1 MNTLI
6 KARAVF
12 AAVSIVALAAVAA
25 FGGLAADKTGQ
36 KFSETELREMIDEGF
51 KRPGFVSMFPGFAE
65 YEEENTKEPE
75 REHGKDEDTYGE
87 DGRDPDSWLGS
98 RYVLGFYVDDEY
110 IHPSSYEN
118 MVKYSEN
125 ISAIAPFWYRLSPGD
140 AGKLQ
145 EHHPQEGFTAQEKK
159 RIIDSAHRQN
169 MEVLMLIHN
178 LLYGGK
184 ANGKELA
191 KIMLAT
197 EESREGFIDG
207 VEANLEKFDYDGI
220 NIDIE
225 SIYVSDRD
233 RFSALMKELYERLS
247 PKGYSVTVC
256 VPAKTSDNRS
266 NTWSGPFDYKEIAKY
281 SDRVVIMTY
290 DEHGYSSGP
299 GPVASYNWVEKVMK
313 YAAGQIPP
321 GKILMGIPGYG
332 FDWTSGKKG
341 AGYISYSQAVNLS
354 ASRGVQIQWDE
365 TARVPYFKYRE
376 NGRSHQVWFESKY
389 SLEHKLDIAKECNIG
404 GIALWRVGLEDPGM
418 WEVIDRRIEAQK

>member
-1 MNTLI
+1 MNTII
-6 KARAVF
+6 KIRAVF
-12 AAVSIVALAAVAA
+12 AAISIAALAAVAVL
-25 FGGLAADKTGQ
+25 GGPAADKTGQ
-36 KFSETELREMIDEGF
+36 KFSKTELREMIDKGLQ
-51 KRPGFVSMFPGFAE
+51 RPGFLSMFTGFD
-65 YEEENTKEPE
+65 EEGIGGSKEPD
-75 REHGKDEDTYGE
+75 RLPGKDEDTYKE
-87 DGRDPDSWLGS
+87 DGRDPDTWLGS

-159 RIIDSAHRQN
+159 RIIDRAHRQN
-169 MEVLMLIHN
+169 MEVLMLVHN
-178 LLYGGK
+178 LLYDGK

-191 KIMLAT
+191 KKMLAT
-197 EESREGFIDG
+197 GESRESFIDG

-247 PKGYSVTVC
+247 PKGYRVTVC
-256 VPAKTSDNRS
+256 VPAKTSDNTS
-266 NTWSGPFDYKEIAKY
+266 NTWSGPFDYKEIARY
-281 SDRVVIMTY
+281 SDRVAIMTY

-299 GPVASYNWVEKVMK
+299 GPVASYNWVENVMK
-313 YAAGQIPP
+313 YAVGQIPP
-321 GKILMGIPGYG
+321 EKILMGIPGYG
-332 FDWTSGKKG
+332 FDWTTGKKG

-376 NGRSHQVWFESKY
+376 NGLSHQVWFESKY
-389 SLEHKLDIAKECNIG
+389 SLEHKLDIAKEYNIG

-418 WEVIDRRIEAQK
+418 WDVIDNRIEAQK